1 MQLIQSKTSGELKW
15 IFRDTD
21 TLALDDTKLSVTETD
36 YNGDAQSWERTD
48 ITTDDWE
55 LITATAE
62 EYIIARILILIHTVT
77 TNGGNYERRNPRPNR
92 RNKCEARR
100 SGENTNRVPCSVR

>member
-62 EYIIARILILIHTVT
+62 EYLLATIHNRPYFNSDTH
-77 TNGGNYERRNPRPNR
+77 GNNERR
-92 RNKCEARR
+92 
-100 SGENTNRVPCSVR
+100 